1 MRERTFPHRLS
12 TEKASVSARQ
22 ISCALMFVANTPTSH
37 DGRAVDLRVRD
48 GIASAA

>member
-1 MRERTFPHRLS
+1 MCERTFPHRLS

-37 DGRAVDLRVRD
+37 GARAVDLRVHD
-48 GIASAA
+48 GIASGA

>member
-1 MRERTFPHRLS
+1 MRERTFPHCLS
-12 TEKASVSARQ
+12 TETVSESASQ
-22 ISCALMFVANTPTSH
+22 ISCALMLVANTPTSH